1 MVEKVI
7 NKQGFV
13 GVLISLTYG
22 HGWSS
27 TESNPEIKQEMMMNK
42 QLVTYVNDCR
52 NKKKQPAPFEIEEIW
67 KTQFPTYPLPELRG
81 VKNLCVMW
89 VERGSAFKIM
99 QMNGAE
105 YIYHPC
111 DDPSWVIA

>member
-89 VERGSAFKIM
+89 VERESAFKIM

>member
-89 VERGSAFKIM
+89 VESGSAFKIL

-105 YIYHPC
+105 YIYNPC